1 VTTATQ
7 AADAAR
13 PRESDADGGM
23 ASLLKRF
30 IEARIPG
37 AEGLMVD
44 GLARTAGGL
53 SRENWVFRA
62 RWRDPAGSH
71 DLPLI
76 MRRDPPASLLVTQ
89 RRDEFAVL
97 RALESTPIAAP
108 PVLWMDED
116 GSVLGSPS
124 LIMSRMQ
131 GECDP
136 LVLTSDRPEA
146 ARLALAGDF
155 LTLLVQVQQVD
166 WRRLGL
172 DAALKDPGPGAG
184 SAELDRWEGELRRV
198 ALEPVPEMELVLRW
212 LRERVRPSG
221 RTVLVHGDFKPG
233 NALISD
239 GRISALL
246 DWETA
251 HLGDPLEDLGWITN
265 PVRSK
270 EHQIAGRWERA
281 DIVAAY
287 SAATGMAV
295 GDEELTW
302 WNVFSCWKLA
312 VIVLTGVHAFVD
324 GTFDRV
330 HQSPTWLV
338 RAMLRMIVSGEAR

>member
-97 RALESTPIAAP
+97 RALESTSIAAP

-155 LTLLVQVQQVD
+155 LTLLVQVQEVD

-172 DAALKDPGPGAG
+172 DTALKDPGPGAG

-233 NALISD
+233 NALISG

>member
-97 RALESTPIAAP
+97 RALESTSIAAP

>member
-1 VTTATQ
+1 
-7 AADAAR
+7 
-13 PRESDADGGM
+13 M
-23 ASLLKRF
+23 AGLLERF
-30 IEARIPG
+30 IQTHVPG
-37 AEGLMVD
+37 AEGLRVE
-44 GLARTAGGL
+44 GLARTSGGL

-62 RWRDPAGSH
+62 RWHDRAGAH

-76 MRRDPPASLLVTQ
+76 MRRDPAGSLLVTQ

-97 RALESTPIAAP
+97 RALESTPVAAP

-116 GSVLGSPS
+116 GSVLGRPS
-124 LIMSRMQ
+124 LIMGRVR

-146 ARLALAGDF
+146 VRLALAGDL
-155 LTLLVQVQQVD
+155 LTLLVQVQEVD

-172 DAALKDPGPGAG
+172 DAVLKDPGPDAG
-184 SAELDRWEGELRRV
+184 SAELDRWEAELRRV
-198 ALEPVPEMELVLRW
+198 ALEPVPEMEIVLRW
-212 LRERVRPSG
+212 LRERVRPAG

-233 NALISD
+233 NALID
-239 GRISALL
+239 GGRITAML

-287 SAATGMAV
+287 GAAAGIWV
-295 GDEELTW
+295 DEEELTW

-312 VIVLTGVHAFVD
+312 VIVLTGAHAFVN

-330 HQSPTWLV
+330 YQSPTWLV
-338 RAMLRMIVSGEAR
+338 RAMLRMTVPGEAR

>member
-1 VTTATQ
+1 
-7 AADAAR
+7 
-13 PRESDADGGM
+13 M
-23 ASLLKRF
+23 AGLLRRF
-30 IEARIPG
+30 IEIRVPG
-37 AEGLMVD
+37 AEGLRVE
-44 GLARTAGGL
+44 GLARTSGGL

-62 RWRDPAGSH
+62 RWRDPAGTH

-76 MRRDPPASLLVTQ
+76 MRRDPAGSLLVTQ

-97 RALESTPIAAP
+97 RALESTPVAAP

-116 GSVLGSPS
+116 GSVLGRPS
-124 LIMSRMQ
+124 LIMGRVR

-136 LVLTSDRPEA
+136 LVLASDRPEA
-146 ARLALAGDF
+146 LRLALAGD
-155 LTLLVQVQQVD
+155 LLPLLVQIQEVD

-172 DAALKDPGPGAG
+172 DAVLKDPGPDAG
-184 SAELDRWEGELRRV
+184 PAELDRWEAELRRV
-198 ALEPVPEMELVLRW
+198 VLEPVPEMEIVLRW
-212 LRERVRPSG
+212 LRDRVRPAG

-233 NALISD
+233 NALID
-239 GRISALL
+239 GGRISAML

-287 SAATGMAV
+287 CAATGISV
-295 GDEELTW
+295 DEEELTW

-312 VIVLTGVHAFVD
+312 VIVLTGAHAFVN

-330 HQSPTWLV
+330 YQSPTWLI
-338 RAMLRMIVSGEAR
+338 RAMLRMTASGETR

>member
-1 VTTATQ
+1 M
-7 AADAAR
+7 R
-13 PRESDADGGM
+13 
-23 ASLLKRF
+23 
-30 IEARIPG
+30 
-37 AEGLMVD
+37 
-44 GLARTAGGL
+44 
-53 SRENWVFRA
+53 
-62 RWRDPAGSH
+62 RDPAG
-71 DLPLI
+71 
-76 MRRDPPASLLVTQ
+76 SLLVTQ

-97 RALESTPIAAP
+97 KALESTPIAAP
-108 PVLWMDED
+108 SVLWMDED
-116 GSVLGSPS
+116 GSVLGRPS
-124 LIMSRMQ
+124 LIMNLMR

-136 LVLTSDRPEA
+136 LVLTSGRPEA

-155 LTLLVQVQQVD
+155 LTLLVQVQEVD

-172 DAALKDPGPGAG
+172 DAVLKDPGPDAG
-184 SAELDRWEGELRRV
+184 SAELDRWEAELRRV
-198 ALEPVPEMELVLRW
+198 ALEPVPEMEIVLRW

-233 NALISD
+233 NALID
-239 GRISALL
+239 GDRITALL

-287 SAATGMAV
+287 SAATGIAV

-338 RAMLRMIVSGEAR
+338 RAMLGMIVPGEGR